1 MRNTI
6 KALHL
11 LILLLLSTTLAFG
24 QAETGSISGTVRDS
38 TSAVIPDASVL
49 VRNGATTVER
59 VVRTEST
66 GVYTIPA
73 LVPGIYEVT
82 VTKAGFS
89 DYKVRAQVTVGSFV
103 TVNAQLSVAAVTGS
117 IDVVGS
123 GGTEINTQSQE
134 VSQSITPQ
142 MVQNLPSLTRNPYD
156 FVALAGNVSG
166 GDRSMATNNPQLG
179 SGGGQNTVGYRGIGF
194 SINGQRETGTEIL
207 LDGVENVNIFDETI
221 GLLIPQDSVQ
231 EFRVITNNFDS
242 QYGRA
247 SGGVVN
253 VVTKSGTNAFHGDAW
268 EFNRL
273 SAYTANTFDNNAHGV
288 QKGHYTR
295 NQFGYDVG
303 GPIAKDK
310 LFIYQSTEWLRVR
323 SSANLLAYV
332 PTPQFLA
339 LTPANVQAWFNAY
352 GNQTFNFLS
361 TVPKMTRCDPSGAPP
376 SGTPPTCPAGQ
387 MLTPHVGTTAANP
400 GGPFAGVP
408 DGTPVFGLVNYTAPQ
423 DAGGDLPQNT
433 YELVGR
439 VDYNLS
445 TNTQMFF
452 RFGRESLAT
461 LSGASFASPYPQ
473 YNVGQTIYNNNFLYS
488 ITHTFTPNL
497 LSSTKLS
504 FFRDSAAN
512 QFNLALQQTP
522 TLFLYNINSGAV
534 IINGQP
540 LQLPGFYDFNTA
552 TGGLPF
558 GGPQNTIQ
566 INEDLSWIRG
576 RHTMKYGGQ
585 YNYIQLNRGY
595 GAYEQANESL
605 GKSNAGNG
613 LDNFVTGTVFQYQK
627 ALNPAGAFP
636 CAVGAYTGGGS
647 AGTTII
653 TPTCSL
659 TYPLTD
665 PNFNRSDRYNDWGLY
680 AEDSWRITPKF
691 TFNYGVR
698 YEHFGVQH
706 NNVRSLDSNF
716 YYGPGSSYF
725 QTVQTGSVQVAPLS
739 PIGELWKPTWGTI
752 GPRVGFAYDIF
763 GDGKT
768 AVRGGYGITY
778 ERNFGNVTFN
788 IVQNV
793 PNNATVTA
801 NNEPLVVSNLGPFG
815 GSTCPPL
822 PLGCAL
828 PPVSPRNVDQN
839 VQVAQTQFWG
849 ITLERQLGHNGVIA
863 LEYNGAH
870 GLHLYDIKNINE
882 IGGGQAYLGEPLV
895 TSDPNNGACTT
906 SSPCLTRP
914 NQHYTSINNR
924 GNAGFSHYNSLN
936 VHFQTQELAH
946 TGLFILANYT
956 WAHALDNL
964 STTFSESS
972 SEFNLGYLDPR
983 DPALDFGNADFDIR
997 NRLVLSMIW
1006 TEPYLKNSHGFLKQ
1020 VGSGWSLSPI
1030 FTARTGIPF
1039 SVWDSTNALQS
1050 IPRYVPNG
1058 TIPKYSTASG
1068 ISTSTPNLFN
1078 LLSLP
1083 AANSFSNPSLDGISD
1098 FGPYPSNM
1106 TARNVFRGPGAYNFD
1121 LALSKT
1127 FPVTER
1133 LKLEFI
1139 TEAFDIFNHAN
1150 MYVVTSNADAANFS
1164 GGPIILQG
1172 KKGGL
1177 GIANA
1182 EGAQHDERRF
1192 VQFALRA
1199 TF

>member
-1 MRNTI
+1 MRITI

-11 LILLLLSTTLAFG
+11 LILLLLSTTLALG

-38 TSAVIPDASVL
+38 TGAVIPDASVL
-49 VRNGATTVER
+49 ARNAATTVER

-103 TVNAQLSVAAVTGS
+103 TVNAQLSVSPVTGS

-134 VSQSITPQ
+134 VSQSITPE

-156 FVALAGNVSG
+156 FVALAGNLSG

-194 SINGQRETGTEIL
+194 SINGQRQTGTEVL
-207 LDGVENVNIFDETI
+207 LDGVENLNVFDQTI

-253 VVTKSGTNAFHGDAW
+253 VVTKSGTNTFHGDAW

-273 SAYTANTFDNNAHGV
+273 SAYTANTFDNNANSV

-310 LFIYQSTEWLRVR
+310 LFFYQSTEWLRVR

-332 PTPQFLA
+332 PDPTFISTY
-339 LTPANVQAWFNAY
+339 TPANVQAWFNAY
-352 GNQTFNFLS
+352 GNQTFNFISEVTKVDLPFNPGKIFDT
-361 TVPKMTRCDPSGAPP
+361 TVP
-376 SGTPPTCPAGQ
+376 
-387 MLTPHVGTTAANP
+387 
-400 GGPFAGVP
+400 AGV
-408 DGTPVFGLVNYTAPQ
+408 PVFGLVNYTAPQ

-439 VDYNLS
+439 MDYNL
-445 TNTQMFF
+445 TPNTQMFF

-461 LSGASFASPYPQ
+461 LSGASFASPYQQ
-473 YNVGQTIYNNNFLYS
+473 YNVGQTIYNNNYLFSL
-488 ITHTFTPNL
+488 THTFSSNL

-504 FFRDSAAN
+504 FFRDTTAN
-512 QFNLALQQTP
+512 QFNVALQQTP
-522 TLFLYNINSGAV
+522 TLFLYNVNSGAV
-534 IINGQP
+534 VIKGQP
-540 LQLPGFYDFNTA
+540 VQLPGFYDFNTA

-566 INEDLSWIRG
+566 INEDFSWTRG
-576 RHTMKYGGQ
+576 RHTLKYGGQ

-595 GAYEQANESL
+595 GAFEQANESL
-605 GKSNAGNG
+605 GKSNVGNG
-613 LDNFVTGTVFQYQK
+613 LDNLVTGTVFQYQK
-627 ALNPAGAFP
+627 ALNPSGAFP

-647 AGTTII
+647 AGTPII
-653 TPTCSL
+653 TPACTL
-659 TYPLTD
+659 TYPLSD
-665 PNFNRSDRYNDWGLY
+665 PIFNRSDRYNDWGLY

-706 NNVRSLDSNF
+706 NNVHSLDSNF

-725 QTVQTGSVQVAPLS
+725 QTVQTGSVQVAPIS
-739 PIGELWKPTWGTI
+739 PIGELWKPSWGTI

-768 AVRGGYGITY
+768 AVRGGYGISY

-839 VQVAQTQFWG
+839 IQVAQTQFWG
-849 ITLERQLGHNGVIA
+849 LTLERQLGHNGVIA

-882 IGGGQAYLGEPLV
+882 IGGGQAYLGQPLV
-895 TSDPNNGACTT
+895 TSDPNNAACTT

-914 NQHYTSINNR
+914 NQQYTSINNR

-936 VHFQTQELAH
+936 VRFQTQELGH
-946 TGLFILANYT
+946 SGLFVLANYT

-983 DPALDFGNADFDIR
+983 NPALDFGNADFDIR

-1020 VGSGWSLSPI
+1020 VGSGWLLSPI

-1050 IPRYVPNG
+1050 IPRYVPNE
-1058 TIPKYSTASG
+1058 TIPSYSTASG
-1068 ISTSTPNLFN
+1068 ISTSAANLFN
-1078 LLSLP
+1078 LLALP

-1106 TARNVFRGPGAYNFD
+1106 TVRNVFRGPGAYNFD

-1133 LKLEFI
+1133 LKLEFRA
-1139 TEAFDIFNHAN
+1139 EGFDIFNHAN
-1150 MYVVTSNADAANFS
+1150 MYVVTSGADAANFS
-1164 GGPIILQG
+1164 GGQIILQG

-1177 GIANA
+1177 GIGNA
-1182 EGAQHDERRF
+1182 EGVQHDERRF
-1192 VQFALRA
+1192 FQFALRA